1 MAKDNL
7 ALLQKAAAHTTEL
20 LSDGG
25 RALPEQQMQFFVRAL
40 TGDPHGLLRMVRT
53 KVITKPE
60 FQVERILFPET
71 VLQPSNE
78 GVALPDVA
86 RTRASTSQVKITPVE
101 MAAQMGYSRTFI
113 EDNIEGDQFSAT
125 MRNGLAERIAANL
138 ADLMINGD
146 TATVIPNLPSNATAE
161 QVAAYLR
168 ARMLKEQNGL
178 RKLATAHTIDYQ
190 GARLDR
196 SVLKGVV
203 QSLPVQYLN
212 GRYAFWTATNPVYDY
227 SETLADKQT
236 QAGDRAQEQ
245 AMTMR
250 ATYRQINV
258 LGNPLWPSNLGGSE
272 DRTDLV
278 FFDPKNMIVAIRR
291 QVEFDAWYDPNTGL
305 YNVKA
310 TVRLGMKLEE
320 ENAIVKAENIL
331 ASPDVPV

>member
-40 TGDPHGLLRMVRT
+40 TGDPHGLLKMIRT
-53 KVITKPE
+53 RVITAPE
-60 FQVERILFPET
+60 FQVERILFPEI
-71 VLQPSNE
+71 VLQPSDE

-101 MAAQMGYSRTFI
+101 MAAQMGYSRKFI
-113 EDNIEGDQFSAT
+113 EDNIEGEQFSAT

-146 TATVIPNLPSNATAE
+146 TATVVPSLPASPTAE
-161 QVAAYLR
+161 QLAAYLR
-168 ARMLKEQNGL
+168 ARMLKVQNGL
-178 RKLATAHTIDYQ
+178 RKLATAHTVDYQ

-196 SVLKGVV
+196 SILKGVV

-212 GRYAFWTATNPVYDY
+212 GRYEFWTATNPVYDY

-236 QAGDRAQEQ
+236 PAGDRAQEQ

-250 ATYRQINV
+250 STYRQINV
-258 LGNPLWPSNLGGSE
+258 LGNPLWPSTLGASE
-272 DRTDLV
+272 DRTDMV

-291 QVEFDAWYDPNTGL
+291 QVEFEAWYDPNTSL

>member
-7 ALLQKAAAHTTEL
+7 ALLEKAAAHTTEL

-25 RALPEQQMQFFVRAL
+25 RALPEQQMQFFVRML
-40 TGDPHGLLRMVRT
+40 TGDPHGLLRMIRT

-60 FQVERILFPET
+60 FQVERLLFPEI

-86 RTRASTSQVKITPVE
+86 RGRASTSTVTITPVL
-101 MAAQMGYSRTFI
+101 MAAQMGYSEEFI
-113 EDNIEGDQFSAT
+113 EDNVEGGQFSTT

-138 ADLMINGD
+138 ADFMINGD
-146 TATVIPNLPSNATAE
+146 TATVIPNLPVSPTAE
-161 QVAAYLR
+161 QLAAYLR
-168 ARMLKEQNGL
+168 ARLLKQQNGL
-178 RKLATAHTIDYQ
+178 RALATAHTVDYQ

-212 GRYAFWTATNPVYDY
+212 GRYEFWTATNPVYDY

-258 LGNPLWPSNLGGSE
+258 LGNPLWPSNLGASE
-272 DRTDLV
+272 DRTDMV
-278 FFDPKNMIVAIRR
+278 FFDPKNMIVAVRR
-291 QVEFDAWYDPNTGL
+291 QVKFDAWYDPNTGL